1 MELSRKI
8 AIATLAAAV
17 LGGTA
22 ACTGSS
28 TAATGTSSASSAAGN
43 GGTQT
48 GAASSGTSTASAS
61 TGGGAG
67 ASSTAGNSNTGSA
80 TTQAAAGGTAAC
92 TGSQIKTTLGREGA
106 AMGHRVEALIF
117 TNTSSQTCTLQGYPG
132 AAIVSGSTVL
142 LNATRTL
149 NGYAG
154 DERQLTSA
162 PLVTL
167 KPGAVASANIEWVI
181 DNGET
186 CAANGTGTLEATPPN
201 TKTTTGLGSQTT
213 GTQGICA
220 DFEVHPVVAGTL
232 S

>member
-1 MELSRKI
+1 MELRGKI
-8 AIATLAAAV
+8 AVATLAAAV

-22 ACTGSS
+22 ACAGSS
-28 TAATGTSSASSAAGN
+28 TAAATGTSATSNATGN
-43 GGTQT
+43 GSTQT
-48 GAASSGTSTASAS
+48 GATSSNTASA
-61 TGGGAG
+61 GGGAG
-67 ASSTAGNSNTGSA
+67 ASSTAGGSNTGSA
-80 TTQAAAGGTAAC
+80 TTQAAAAGSAAC
-92 TGSQIKTTLGREGA
+92 TGSQIKTALGREGA
-106 AMGHRVEALIF
+106 AMGHRVEALVF

-142 LNATRTL
+142 LNATRAL

-181 DNGET
+181 DNGEA

-201 TKTTTGLGSQTT
+201 TETTTGLGSQAT

>member
-1 MELSRKI
+1 MEVSRKI
-8 AIATLAAAV
+8 ALATLAAAV

-28 TAATGTSSASSAAGN
+28 TPATTGTSATASATPGS
-43 GGTQT
+43 TQT
-48 GAASSGTSTASAS
+48 GATSSGTPTASAGS
-61 TGGGAG
+61 GAG
-67 ASSTAGNSNTGSA
+67 AGATSTAGSSTTSSTA
-80 TTQAAAGGTAAC
+80 TQAAGSGTAAC

-106 AMGHRVEALIF
+106 AMGHRVEALVF

-132 AAIVSGSTVL
+132 AAIVNGSTVL

-181 DNGET
+181 DNGEA

-201 TKTTTGLGSQTT
+201 TKATTGLGSQTT

-232 S
+232 D